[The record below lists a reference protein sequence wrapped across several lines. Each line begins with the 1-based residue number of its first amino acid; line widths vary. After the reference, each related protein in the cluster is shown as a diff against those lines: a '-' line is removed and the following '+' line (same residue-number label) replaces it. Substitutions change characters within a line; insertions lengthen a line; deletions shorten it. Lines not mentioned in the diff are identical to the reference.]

1 MRNLALFSIISLL
14 LVSQTAFAKTFAV
27 PSKGEQIASVN
38 LPDAW
43 KPEPYELGV
52 KATSPDGR
60 VFWEFEAVD
69 GNDVAAAT
77 ENGMK
82 YFLDQGVVVDEKTIR
97 QNEGQVNG
105 MKAFDMSFQGT
116 DKIGPA
122 KLGMTVVATNKPDKF
137 VIMLYWGDA
146 EGEKANAKD
155 ISAIAQSIKPTQ

>member
-1 MRNLALFSIISLL
+1 MRNSILLSIVPLFFIG
-14 LVSQTAFAKTFAV
+14 QTAFAETFTV
-27 PSKGEQIASVN
+27 PSKGEPIATVE
-38 LPDAW
+38 LPKTW

-52 KATSPDGR
+52 KAASPDGR
-60 VFWEFEAVD
+60 VFWAFEEVD
-69 GNDVAAAT
+69 GNDVATAT
-77 ENGMK
+77 ENGIK
-82 YFLDQGVVVDEKTIR
+82 YFVDQGVVVDEKTIR

-105 MKAFDMSFQGT
+105 MKAFDTSFQGM

-155 ISAIAQSIKPTQ
+155 IAAIAQSIKPTQ

>member
-1 MRNLALFSIISLL
+1 MRKLTVFSIISLL

-38 LPDAW
+38 LPDTW

-60 VFWEFEAVD
+60 VFWAFEEVD

-77 ENGMK
+77 ENGIK
-82 YFLDQGVVVDEKTIR
+82 YFVDQGVVVDEKTIR

-122 KLGMTVVATNKPDKF
+122 KLGLTVVATNRPDKF
-137 VIMLYWGDA
+137 VIMLYWGDS

-155 ISAIAQSIKPTQ
+155 IAAIAQSIKPTQ